1 MRKTRLFGLLSVL
14 GIAAA
19 LTSCTQEEIEQKSAQ
34 RQTNPDNAIGINVVD
49 GMFAGEGSTRAIVG
63 ALDDPDDPESFN
75 EYRTT
80 FEAGDAIGVFDV
92 DKDGKIVRSNV
103 KYVCNGTR
111 WNIDDEATVPV
122 EFYDDHTYYAYY
134 PYMPDL
140 KSNDPDKEGDDKT
153 VELDPD
159 GKIAENSTV
168 TAGAEAGEFFTD
180 LTANWVVLDNQ
191 GGNTL
196 IDKAGYVLSD
206 LMVAKGVRTEGA
218 DKYTIE
224 FKMKHQM
231 GLVMLNFGVMERVVD
246 SQIKWNEPVTQTF
259 KGTTRPY
266 IVQGKARYIVNPA
279 SPTPKLITASDN
291 SWKQTVFVKERG
303 HYQEYRIEGSKGYT
317 LEIGDVVWTDGSFS
331 KTVEYDKFY
340 NKTPMGVIAYLGN
353 DNVVDNITDANG
365 KRRYSHGII
374 IGTMGGFVKLANN
387 NTDYDL
393 ASGAPDVFINCNRYS
408 LCHYDYGGLE
418 KTQWMQSKNTADN
431 IKFPAAEWARTYGD
445 NKKHPAPEG
454 YNNSGWYIP
463 SAGQWEGI
471 MKQMCNYAIDFSGN
485 NKTLGADNRDYNW
498 AWYSMFNARMKK
510 VGYEYYSPWRGW
522 NDSSDFWSGL
532 NNNVAICTSSV
543 YSKGQKVIWAGANNQ
558 YWDNRV
564 AYWTSADM
572 TETNYEGHNT
582 YNCPTFLI
590 ISF

>member
-1 MRKTRLFGLLSVL
+1 MRKKSLFGLLSVL
-14 GIAAA
+14 GMAAV
-19 LTSCTQEEIEQKSAQ
+19 LVSCTQDEIEQKSAQ
-34 RQTNPDNAIGINVVD
+34 RQTAAQNTIGISVVD
-49 GMFAGEGSTRAIVG
+49 GLFSGESSTRAIVG
-63 ALDDPDDPESFN
+63 GLDDPDDPESFN

-111 WNIDDEATVPV
+111 WNIDDDATEPV
-122 EFYDDHTYYAYY
+122 EFYDDHSYYAYY

-140 KSNDPDKEGDDKT
+140 KSNDPDKEGNDKT

-168 TAGAEAGEFFTD
+168 TAGAEAGEFFKD
-180 LTANWVVLDNQ
+180 VTANWVVLDNQ
-191 GGNTL
+191 GGETL

-266 IVQGKARYIVNPA
+266 VVQGKARYIVNPA
-279 SPTPKLITASDN
+279 SSTPKLITASDGT
-291 SWKQTVFVKERG
+291 WKQTVFVKERG

-317 LEIGDVVWTDGSFS
+317 LQIGDIVWSDGSFS

-340 NKTPMGVIAYLGN
+340 NKRPIGIIGYLGN
-353 DNVVDNITDANG
+353 DNVVDGKTDENG

-374 IGTMGGFVKLANN
+374 VATWGIQSVYA
-387 NTDYDL
+387 NTDSYDL
-393 ASGAPDVFINCNRYS
+393 QAASPENFSNCNRYS
-408 LCHYDYGGLE
+408 LCHYDYCGLE
-418 KTQWMQSKNTADN
+418 KTRWMQQQNTSDN
-431 IKFPAAEWARTYGD
+431 IKFVLANAVKNYSKPVP
-445 NKKHPAPEG
+445 K
-454 YNNSGWYIP
+454 YNNSGWYIG
-463 SAGQWEGI
+463 SVGQWEGI
-471 MKQMCNYAIDFSGN
+471 IKQMCNNIIDFSTTN
-485 NKTLGADNRDYNW
+485 NVIGATVQGKTWSWLTPFYNRM
-498 AWYSMFNARMKK
+498 SK
-510 VGYEYYSPWRGW
+510 VGYEYYWPKDG
-522 NDSSDFWSGL
+522 
-532 NNNVAICTSSV
+532 NNNFIINSGTPYIITSSV
-543 YSKGQKVIWAGANNQ
+543 TGKGYYVTLVPTTDGVVDRRWLFYAGK
-558 YWDNRV
+558 RM
-564 AYWTSADM
+564 S
-572 TETNYEGHNT
+572 EGSNVP
-582 YNCPTFLI
+582 YCFPL

>member
-1 MRKTRLFGLLSVL
+1 MRKKSLFGLLSVL
-14 GIAAA
+14 GMAAV
-19 LTSCTQEEIEQKSAQ
+19 LVSCTQDEIEQKSAQ
-34 RQTNPDNAIGINVVD
+34 RQTAAQNTIGISVVD
-49 GMFAGEGSTRAIVG
+49 GLFSGESSTRAIVG
-63 ALDDPDDPESFN
+63 GLDDPDDPESFN

-111 WNIDDEATVPV
+111 WNIDDDATEPV
-122 EFYDDHTYYAYY
+122 EFYDDHSYYAYY

-159 GKIAENSTV
+159 AKIAENSTV
-168 TAGAEAGEFFTD
+168 TAGAEAGEFFKD
-180 LTANWVVLDNQ
+180 VTANWVVLDNQ
-191 GGNTL
+191 GGETL

-266 IVQGKARYIVNPA
+266 VVQGKARYIVNPA
-279 SPTPKLITASDN
+279 SPTPKLITASDGT
-291 SWKQTVFVKERG
+291 WKQTVFVKERG

-317 LEIGDVVWTDGSFS
+317 LAVGDIVWSDGSFTKS
-331 KTVEYDKFY
+331 VEYDKFY
-340 NKTPMGVIAYLGN
+340 EKQPIGIIGYLGN
-353 DNVVDNITDANG
+353 DNVVDGKTDENG

-374 IGTMGGFVKLANN
+374 VATWGMQSVYANGETYELQALSPEN
-387 NTDYDL
+387 FT
-393 ASGAPDVFINCNRYS
+393 NCNRYS
-408 LCHYDYGGLE
+408 LCHYDYCGLE
-418 KTQWMQSKNTADN
+418 KTRWMQQQHTSDD
-431 IKFPAAEWARTYGD
+431 IKFILADKVKNYSKPVP
-445 NKKHPAPEG
+445 K
-454 YNNSGWYIP
+454 YNNSGWYIG
-463 SAGQWEGI
+463 SVGQWEGI
-471 MKQMCNYAIDFSGN
+471 IKQMCNKDIDFSTTNDLIGGVIN
-485 NKTLGADNRDYNW
+485 GKLWPWLTPFYNRM
-498 AWYSMFNARMKK
+498 SK
-510 VGYEYYSPWRGW
+510 VGYEY
-522 NDSSDFWSGL
+522 FWPKDGNNRFIINSG
-532 NNNVAICTSSV
+532 APYIITSSV
-543 YSKGQKVIWAGANNQ
+543 YGKGYYVTLVPSTDGVVDRRWLFYAGKKM
-558 YWDNRV
+558 
-564 AYWTSADM
+564 S
-572 TETNYEGHNT
+572 EGSNVPF
-582 YNCPTFLI
+582 CFPL

>member
-1 MRKTRLFGLLSVL
+1 MRKKSLFGLLSVL
-14 GIAAA
+14 GMAAV
-19 LTSCTQEEIEQKSAQ
+19 LVSCTQDEIEQKSAQ
-34 RQTNPDNAIGINVVD
+34 RQTAAQNTIGISVVD
-49 GMFAGEGSTRAIVG
+49 GLFSGESSTRAIVG
-63 ALDDPDDPESFN
+63 GLDDPDDPESFN

-111 WNIDDEATVPV
+111 WNIDDDATEPV
-122 EFYDDHTYYAYY
+122 EFYDDHSYYAYY

-168 TAGAEAGEFFTD
+168 TAGAEAGEFFKD

-191 GGNTL
+191 GGGTL

-231 GLVMLNFGVMERVVD
+231 GLVMLSFGVMERVVD

-266 IVQGKARYIVNPA
+266 VVQGKARYIVNPA
-279 SPTPKLITASDN
+279 SSTPKLITASDGT
-291 SWKQTVFVKERG
+291 WKQTVFVKERG

-317 LEIGDVVWTDGSFS
+317 LAVGDIVWSDGSFT
-331 KTVEYDKFY
+331 KNVEYDKFY
-340 NKTPMGVIAYLGN
+340 EKQPIGIIGYLGN
-353 DNVVDNITDANG
+353 DNVVDGKTDENG

-374 IGTMGGFVKLANN
+374 VATMGMQQVYAN
-387 NTDYDL
+387 TTYDL
-393 ASGAPDVFINCNRYS
+393 QALSPENFTNCNRYS
-408 LCHYDYGGLE
+408 LCHYDYCGLE
-418 KTQWMQSKNTADN
+418 KTRWMQEQNTSDN
-431 IKFPAAEWARTYGD
+431 IKFVVANAVKNYSKPVP
-445 NKKHPAPEG
+445 K
-454 YNNSGWYIP
+454 YNNSGWYIG
-463 SAGQWEGI
+463 SVGQWEGI
-471 MKQMCNYAIDFSGN
+471 IKQMCNKDIDFS
-485 NKTLGADNRDYNW
+485 TTDNLIGGVVTGKQW
-498 AWYSMFNARMKK
+498 AWLTPFQSRMSK
-510 VGYEYYSPWRGW
+510 VGYEYFSPKDG
-522 NDSSDFWSGL
+522 NNKFIVTSG
-532 NNNVAICTSSV
+532 IPYIITSSV
-543 YSKGQKVIWAGANNQ
+543 SGKGNYVTLVPAQDNIWDRRFLFYASKPMNDG
-558 YWDNRV
+558 
-564 AYWTSADM
+564 
-572 TETNYEGHNT
+572 NYVP
-582 YNCPTFLI
+582 YCFPL

>member
-19 LTSCTQEEIEQKSAQ
+19 LTSCTQDEIEQKSAQ

-63 ALDDPDDPESFN
+63 ALDKPDDPESFN

-111 WNIDDEATVPV
+111 WNIDDDATVPV

-140 KSNDPDKEGDDKT
+140 KSTDPDKEGNDKT

-168 TAGAEAGEFFTD
+168 TAGAEAGEFFKD

-191 GGNTL
+191 GGETL
-196 IDKAGYVLSD
+196 INKAGYVLSD

-231 GLVMLNFGVMERVVD
+231 GLVILNFGVMERVVD

-303 HYQEYRIEGSKGYT
+303 RYQEYRIEGSKGYT
-317 LEIGDVVWTDGSFS
+317 LEIGDVVWSDGSFT

-340 NKTPMGVIAYLGN
+340 NKRPIGIIAYLGN
-353 DNVVDNITDANG
+353 DDVVDYITDANG

-374 IGTMGGFVKLANN
+374 MGTSALLKQFAAAN
-387 NTDYDL
+387 YDHFTL
-393 ASGAPDVFINCNRYS
+393 CPQYFINCNRYS

-418 KTQWMQSKNTADN
+418 KTRWMQSQNTEGS
-431 IKFPAAEWARTYGD
+431 IKYPLANEV
-445 NKKHPAPEG
+445 KKYSDSHPVPE
-454 YNNSGWYIP
+454 YNNSGWYIG
-463 SAGQWEGI
+463 SIGQWEGV
-471 MKQMCNYAIDFSGN
+471 MKQLANSSINYANATAEIGN
-485 NKTLGADNRDYNW
+485 YINDNNHRWSWINKFRERIN
-498 AWYSMFNARMKK
+498 K
-510 VGYEYYSPWRGW
+510 VGYEYYWPRNNDNSPLTPR
-522 NDSSDFWSGL
+522 NY
-532 NNNVAICTSSV
+532 AYIITSSV
-543 YSKGQKVIWAGANNQ
+543 KSSGASVTIHANNENNIDWRWF
-558 YWDNRV
+558 YYASRPM
-564 AYWTSADM
+564 ADG
-572 TETNYEGHNT
+572 NYLS
-582 YNCPTFLI
+582 YSYPF

>member
-1 MRKTRLFGLLSVL
+1 MRKKSLFGLLSVL
-14 GIAAA
+14 GMAAV
-19 LTSCTQEEIEQKSAQ
+19 LVSCTQDEIEQKSAQ
-34 RQTNPDNAIGINVVD
+34 RQTAAQNTIGISVVD
-49 GMFAGEGSTRAIVG
+49 GLFQGGGSTRAIVG
-63 ALDDPDDPESFN
+63 GLDDPDDPESFN

-111 WNIDDEATVPV
+111 WNIDDDATEPV
-122 EFYDDHTYYAYY
+122 EFYDDHSYYAYY

-168 TAGAEAGEFFTD
+168 TAGGEAGEFFKD

-191 GGNTL
+191 GGETL

-266 IVQGKARYIVNPA
+266 VVQGKARYIVNPA
-279 SPTPKLITASDN
+279 SPTPKLITASDGT
-291 SWKQTVFVKERG
+291 WKQTVFVKERG

-317 LEIGDVVWTDGSFS
+317 LEIGDIVWSDGSFTKS
-331 KTVEYDKFY
+331 VEYDKFY
-340 NKTPMGVIAYLGN
+340 EKQPIGIIGYLGN
-353 DNVVDNITDANG
+353 DNVVDGKTDENG

-374 IGTMGGFVKLANN
+374 VATWGIQLVYANAD
-387 NTDYDL
+387 TYDL
-393 ASGAPDVFINCNRYS
+393 QASSPKNFTNCNRYS
-408 LCHYDYGGLE
+408 LCHYDYCGLE
-418 KTQWMQSKNTADN
+418 KTRWMQQQNTSDN
-431 IKFPAAEWARTYGD
+431 IKFVVANAVKNYSKPVP
-445 NKKHPAPEG
+445 K
-454 YNNSGWYIP
+454 YNNSGWYIG
-463 SAGQWEGI
+463 SVGQWEGI
-471 MKQMCNYAIDFSGN
+471 IKQMCNKDIDFSTTDNLIGATVQGKTWPWLTPFYNRMSKVGLEYFWPKDGN
-485 NKTLGADNRDYNW
+485 NKFIIN
-498 AWYSMFNARMKK
+498 
-510 VGYEYYSPWRGW
+510 
-522 NDSSDFWSGL
+522 SGTPYIL
-532 NNNVAICTSSV
+532 TSSV
-543 YSKGQKVIWAGANNQ
+543 YGKGYYVTLVPSQDNNNWDRRWLFYAGKKM
-558 YWDNRV
+558 
-564 AYWTSADM
+564 S
-572 TETNYEGHNT
+572 EGNYLP
-582 YNCPTFLI
+582 YCFPL

>member
-1 MRKTRLFGLLSVL
+1 MRKKSLFGLLSVL
-14 GIAAA
+14 GMAAV
-19 LTSCTQEEIEQKSAQ
+19 LVSCTQDEIEQKSAQ
-34 RQTNPDNAIGINVVD
+34 RQTAAQNTIGISVVD
-49 GMFAGEGSTRAIVG
+49 GLFSGESSTRAIVG
-63 ALDDPDDPESFN
+63 GLDDPDDPESFN

-111 WNIDDEATVPV
+111 WNIDDDATEPV
-122 EFYDDHTYYAYY
+122 EFYDDHSYYAYY

-168 TAGAEAGEFFTD
+168 TAGAEAGEFFKD

-191 GGNTL
+191 GGETL

-266 IVQGKARYIVNPA
+266 VVQGKARYIVNPA
-279 SPTPKLITASDN
+279 SSTPKLITASDGT
-291 SWKQTVFVKERG
+291 WKQTVFVKERG

-317 LEIGDVVWTDGSFS
+317 LEIGDIVWSDGSFT
-331 KTVEYDKFY
+331 KKVEYDKFY
-340 NKTPMGVIAYLGN
+340 DKRPIGIIGYLGN
-353 DNVVDNITDANG
+353 DNVVDGKTDENG

-374 IGTMGGFVKLANN
+374 MATSPVTNKMYKTNSVSVASLAG
-387 NTDYDL
+387 
-393 ASGAPDVFINCNRYS
+393 ASEHFISCNRYC
-408 LCHYDYGGLE
+408 LAAMDFDGLNKTEYLRTLDGDGYLAAKVRAYGR
-418 KTQWMQSKNTADN
+418 KAPT
-431 IKFPAAEWARTYGD
+431 TYR
-445 NKKHPAPEG
+445 
-454 YNNSGWYIP
+454 NSDWYIG
-463 SAGQWEGI
+463 SAGQWC
-471 MKQMCNYAIDFSGN
+471 QMMSDLTGN
-485 NKTLGADNRDYNW
+485 TAFLNNWKANGNEPNWNNRGVDANIKGTLIGENRLG
-498 AWYSMFNARMKK
+498 K
-510 VGYEYYSPWRGW
+510 VTSDYYSWG
-522 NDSSDFWSGL
+522 NSQL
-532 NNNVAICTSSV
+532 ITTSSV
-543 YSKGQKVIWAGANNQ
+543 GTGGNFIAFAFAGN
-558 YWDNRV
+558 
-564 AYWTSADM
+564 
-572 TETNYEGHNT
+572 GNT
-582 YNCPTFLI
+582 YAYLTTIANTTNGWTFPI
-590 ISF
+590 YSF

>member
-19 LTSCTQEEIEQKSAQ
+19 LTSCTQDEIEQKSAQ

-92 DKDGKIVRSNV
+92 DKYGKIVRSNV

-111 WNIDDEATVPV
+111 WNIDDDATVPV

-140 KSNDPDKEGDDKT
+140 KSTDPDKEGNDKT

-168 TAGAEAGEFFTD
+168 TAGAEAGEFFKD

-191 GGNTL
+191 GGETL
-196 IDKAGYVLSD
+196 INKAGYVLSD

-231 GLVMLNFGVMERVVD
+231 GLVILNFGVMERVVD

-266 IVQGKARYIVNPA
+266 VVQGKARYIVNPA
-279 SPTPKLITASDN
+279 SPTPKLITASDGT
-291 SWKQTVFVKERG
+291 WKQTVFVKERG

-317 LEIGDVVWTDGSFS
+317 LQIGDIVWSDGSFT
-331 KTVEYDKFY
+331 KKVEYDKFY
-340 NKTPMGVIAYLGN
+340 DKRPIGIIGYLGN
-353 DNVVDNITDANG
+353 DNVVDGKTDENG

-374 IGTMGGFVKLANN
+374 VATMGIQTQYANN
-387 NTDYDL
+387 LYDL
-393 ASGAPDVFINCNRYS
+393 QAASPENFTNCNRYS
-408 LCHYDYGGLE
+408 LCHYDYCGLE
-418 KTQWMQSKNTADN
+418 KTRWMQEQNTSDN
-431 IKFPAAEWARTYGD
+431 IKFVLADKVKNYSKPVP
-445 NKKHPAPEG
+445 K
-454 YNNSGWYIP
+454 YNNSGWYIG
-463 SAGQWEGI
+463 SVGQWEGI
-471 MKQMCNYAIDFSGN
+471 IKQMCNNAIDYSTTDDLIGTASALSG
-485 NKTLGADNRDYNW
+485 KTWSWLLRFH
-498 AWYSMFNARMKK
+498 SRMSK
-510 VGYEYYSPWRGW
+510 VGYEYFWPR
-522 NDSSDFWSGL
+522 NSDNSFLVG
-532 NNNVAICTSSV
+532 NANHYIITSSV
-543 YSKGQKVIWAGANNQ
+543 NGSGNSVTLWPTNQ
-558 YWDNRV
+558 NAAEYRYFTYHYRKMN
-564 AYWTSADM
+564 
-572 TETNYEGHNT
+572 ENT
-582 YNCPTFLI
+582 ALSYCFPL

>member
-1 MRKTRLFGLLSVL
+1 MRKKSLFGLLSVL
-14 GIAAA
+14 GMAAV
-19 LTSCTQEEIEQKSAQ
+19 LVSCTQDEIEQKSAQ
-34 RQTNPDNAIGINVVD
+34 RQTAAQKTIGISVVD
-49 GMFAGEGSTRAIVG
+49 GLFQGESSTRAIVG
-63 ALDDPDDPESFN
+63 GLDDPDDPESFN

-111 WNIDDEATVPV
+111 WNIDDDTTEPV
-122 EFYDDHTYYAYY
+122 EFYDDHSYYAYY

-168 TAGAEAGEFFTD
+168 TAGAEAGEFFKD
-180 LTANWVVLDNQ
+180 VTANWVVLDNQ
-191 GGNTL
+191 GGETL

-266 IVQGKARYIVNPA
+266 VVQGKARYIVNPA
-279 SPTPKLITASDN
+279 SPTPKLITASDET
-291 SWKQTVFVKERG
+291 WKQTVFVKERG

-317 LEIGDVVWTDGSFS
+317 LEVGDVVWTDGSFS
-331 KTVEYDKFY
+331 KSVEYDKFY
-340 NKTPMGVIAYLGN
+340 NKTPMGIIAYLGN
-353 DNVVDNITDANG
+353 DNVVDVVTDANG

-374 IGTMGGFVKLANN
+374 VGTMGNIMVFAKDNSH
-387 NTDYDL
+387 DL
-393 ASGAPDVFINCNRYS
+393 ATEAPGIFINCNRYS

-418 KTQWMQSKNTADN
+418 KTKWMQSKNTEDD
-431 IKFPAAEWARTYGD
+431 IIYPAAEWARTYGD
-445 NKKHPAPEG
+445 NKKHPTPEG

-485 NKTLGADNRDYNW
+485 NKTLGANNRGSNW
-498 AWYSMFNARMKK
+498 SWQGAFYSKMSV
-510 VGYEYYSPWRGW
+510 VGYEYYYPYAAVSGTT
-522 NDSSDFWSGL
+522 DFWAPDGL
-532 NNNVAICTSSV
+532 GIRTSSV
-543 YSKGQKVIWAGANNQ
+543 YSNGMGVVWRGTAHGTDWNQ
-558 YWDNRV
+558 RYAYWDSRN
-564 AYWTSADM
+564 M
-572 TETNYEGHNT
+572 TTANSEGWGWN
-582 YNCPTFLI
+582 PATFLI

>member
-1 MRKTRLFGLLSVL
+1 MRKKRLFGLLSVL
-14 GIAAA
+14 GMAAV
-19 LTSCTQEEIEQKSAQ
+19 LVSCTQDEIEQKSAQ
-34 RQTNPDNAIGINVVD
+34 RQTAAQNTIGISVVD
-49 GMFAGEGSTRAIVG
+49 GLFHGESSTRAIVG
-63 ALDDPDDPESFN
+63 GLDDPDDPESFN

-111 WNIDDEATVPV
+111 WNIDDDATEPV
-122 EFYDDHTYYAYY
+122 EFYDDHSYYAYY

-168 TAGAEAGEFFTD
+168 TAGAEAGEFFKD
-180 LTANWVVLDNQ
+180 VTANWVVLDNQ
-191 GGNTL
+191 GGETL

-231 GLVMLNFGVMERVVD
+231 GLVMLSFGVMERVVD

-266 IVQGKARYIVNPA
+266 VVQGKARYIVNPA
-279 SPTPKLITASDN
+279 AATPKLITASDDT
-291 SWKQTVFVKERG
+291 WKQTVFVKERG

-317 LEIGDVVWTDGSFS
+317 LEVGDVVWTDGSFS

-340 NKTPMGVIAYLGN
+340 NKRPMGIIAYLGN
-353 DNVVDNITDANG
+353 DDVVDNITDANG

-374 IGTMGGFVKLANN
+374 MGTYAVQGQFANTLYDHYTLCPEYFV
-387 NTDYDL
+387 
-393 ASGAPDVFINCNRYS
+393 NCGRYS

-418 KTQWMQSKNTADN
+418 KTRWMQSRNTEEA
-431 IKFPAAEWARTYGD
+431 IKYPVANYV
-445 NKKHPAPEG
+445 KKYSDTHPVPE
-454 YNNSGWYIP
+454 YNNSGWYIG
-463 SAGQWEGI
+463 SVGQWEGV
-471 MKQMCNYAIDFSGN
+471 MKQLANSNINYANVNNEIGGVVGN
-485 NKTLGADNRDYNW
+485 IKWDWVTKFRGRIN
-498 AWYSMFNARMKK
+498 K
-510 VGYEYYSPWRGW
+510 VGNEY
-522 NDSSDFWSGL
+522 FWPRNTDASYPVDIK
-532 NNNVAICTSSV
+532 NYHYIITSSV
-543 YSKGQKVIWAGANNQ
+543 QSSGKSVTIYANNEQ
-558 YWDNRV
+558 YEANRFFIYSARSMNDN
-564 AYWTSADM
+564 
-572 TETNYEGHNT
+572 TNLSFT
-582 YNCPTFLI
+582 YPL

>member
-1 MRKTRLFGLLSVL
+1 MRKKRLFGLLSVL
-14 GIAAA
+14 GMAAV
-19 LTSCTQEEIEQKSAQ
+19 LVSCTQDEIEQKSAQ
-34 RQTNPDNAIGINVVD
+34 RQTAAQNTIGISVVD
-49 GMFAGEGSTRAIVG
+49 GLFQGRGSTRAIVG
-63 ALDDPDDPESFN
+63 GLDDPDDPESFN

-111 WNIDDEATVPV
+111 WNIDDDATEPV
-122 EFYDDHTYYAYY
+122 EFYDDHSYYAYY

-168 TAGAEAGEFFTD
+168 TAGAEAGEFFKD
-180 LTANWVVLDNQ
+180 VTANWVVLDNQ
-191 GGNTL
+191 GGETL
-196 IDKAGYVLSD
+196 INKTNYVLSD

-231 GLVMLNFGVMERVVD
+231 GLVMLSFGVMERVVD

-266 IVQGKARYIVNPA
+266 VVQGKARYIVNPA
-279 SPTPKLITASDN
+279 AATPKLITASDDT
-291 SWKQTVFVKERG
+291 WKQTVFVKERG

-317 LEIGDVVWTDGSFS
+317 LAVGDVVWTDGSFS

-340 NKTPMGVIAYLGN
+340 DKRPMGIIAYLGN
-353 DNVVDNITDANG
+353 DNVVDVVTDANG

-374 IGTMGGFVKLANN
+374 MGTYAVQGQFANALYDHYTLCPEYFV
-387 NTDYDL
+387 
-393 ASGAPDVFINCNRYS
+393 NCNRYT

-418 KTQWMQSKNTADN
+418 KTRWMQSQNTEGAIKYPVANLVKN
-431 IKFPAAEWARTYGD
+431 Y
-445 NKKHPAPEG
+445 NKAVPK
-454 YNNSGWYIP
+454 YNNSGWYIG
-463 SAGQWEGI
+463 SVGQWEGI
-471 MKQMCNYAIDFSGN
+471 MKQLANSRIDYSKATAEIGSVINDNNYKWSWLPNFV
-485 NKTLGADNRDYNW
+485 
-498 AWYSMFNARMKK
+498 ARINK
-510 VGYEYYSPWRGW
+510 VGYEYYWPRN
-522 NDSSDFWSGL
+522 NDNTSLMPGSYHY
-532 NNNVAICTSSV
+532 IITSSV
-543 YSKGQKVIWAGANNQ
+543 KASGLSITLYANSDGYVANRWFYYSFRSMN
-558 YWDNRV
+558 DN
-564 AYWTSADM
+564 TSLSF
-572 TETNYEGHNT
+572 T
-582 YNCPTFLI
+582 YPL

>member
-1 MRKTRLFGLLSVL
+1 MRKKRLFGLLSVL
-14 GIAAA
+14 GMAAV
-19 LTSCTQEEIEQKSAQ
+19 LVSCTQDEIEQKSAQ
-34 RQTNPDNAIGINVVD
+34 RQTAAQNTIGISVVD
-49 GMFAGEGSTRAIVG
+49 GLFSGESSTRAIVG
-63 ALDDPDDPESFN
+63 GLDDPDDPESFN

-111 WNIDDEATVPV
+111 WNIDDDATEPV
-122 EFYDDHTYYAYY
+122 EFYDDHSYYAYY

-168 TAGAEAGEFFTD
+168 TAGAEAGEFFKD
-180 LTANWVVLDNQ
+180 VTANWVVLDNQ
-191 GGNTL
+191 GGETL
-196 IDKAGYVLSD
+196 MDKAGYVLSD

-266 IVQGKARYIVNPA
+266 VVQGKARYIVNPA
-279 SPTPKLITASDN
+279 SSTPKLITASDDT
-291 SWKQTVFVKERG
+291 WKQTVFVKERG

-317 LEIGDVVWTDGSFS
+317 LQIGDIVWSDGSFS
-331 KTVEYDKFY
+331 KSVEYDKFY
-340 NKTPMGVIAYLGN
+340 DKRPIGIIGYLGN
-353 DNVVDNITDANG
+353 DNVVDGKTDENG

-374 IGTMGGFVKLANN
+374 VATWGIQVLYANAD
-387 NTDYDL
+387 TYDL
-393 ASGAPDVFINCNRYS
+393 QALSPENFTNCNRYS
-408 LCHYDYGGLE
+408 LCHYDYCGLE
-418 KTQWMQSKNTADN
+418 KTRWMQQQNTSDD
-431 IKFPAAEWARTYGD
+431 IKFILADKVKNYSKPVP
-445 NKKHPAPEG
+445 K
-454 YNNSGWYIP
+454 YNNSGWYIG
-463 SAGQWEGI
+463 SVGQWEGI
-471 MKQMCNYAIDFSGN
+471 IKQMCNKEIDFSTTN
-485 NKTLGADNRDYNW
+485 NLIGGVIEGKKYNW
-498 AWYSMFNARMKK
+498 VPLFASRMSK
-510 VGYEYYSPWRGW
+510 VGYEYFSPK
-522 NDSSDFWSGL
+522 D
-532 NNNVAICTSSV
+532 NNNNFIVTNGAPYIITSSV
-543 YSKGQKVIWAGANNQ
+543 NGKGCYVTLIPFADNNINYRWLYYSYKKMN
-558 YWDNRV
+558 
-564 AYWTSADM
+564 
-572 TETNYEGHNT
+572 ETIQMPY
-582 YNCPTFLI
+582 CFPL

>member
-1 MRKTRLFGLLSVL
+1 MRKKSLFGLLSVL
-14 GIAAA
+14 GMAAV
-19 LTSCTQEEIEQKSAQ
+19 LVSCTQDEIEQKSAQ
-34 RQTNPDNAIGINVVD
+34 RQTAAQNTIGISVVD
-49 GMFAGEGSTRAIVG
+49 GLFSGESSTRAIVG
-63 ALDDPDDPESFN
+63 GLDDPDDPESFN

-111 WNIDDEATVPV
+111 WNIDDDATEPV
-122 EFYDDHTYYAYY
+122 EFYDDHSYYAYY

-168 TAGAEAGEFFTD
+168 TAGGEAGEFFKD

-191 GGNTL
+191 GGETL

-266 IVQGKARYIVNPA
+266 VVQGKARYIVNPA
-279 SPTPKLITASDN
+279 SPTPKLITASDGT
-291 SWKQTVFVKERG
+291 WKQTVFVKERG

-317 LEIGDVVWTDGSFS
+317 LQIGDIVWSDGSFTKS
-331 KTVEYDKFY
+331 VEYDKFY
-340 NKTPMGVIAYLGN
+340 DKRPIGIIGYLGN
-353 DNVVDNITDANG
+353 DNVVDGKTDENG

-374 IGTMGGFVKLANN
+374 VATWGILGKTFAKDNN
-387 NTDYDL
+387 RNLYTL
-393 ASGAPDVFINCNRYS
+393 APDIFINANRYA
-408 LCHYDYGGLE
+408 LCHYDYCGLE
-418 KTQWMQSKNTADN
+418 KTRWMQEQNEG
-431 IKFPAAEWARTYGD
+431 AEGIVYPLAEAVRTYSAT
-445 NKKHPAPEG
+445 KPVPQ
-454 YNNSGWYIP
+454 YNNSGWYIG
-463 SAGQWEGI
+463 SVGQWEGI
-471 MKQMCNYAIDFSGN
+471 IKQMGNPSIDFSKFTYDISNVPTDAYKFSGWVEAFAG
-485 NKTLGADNRDYNW
+485 KM
-498 AWYSMFNARMKK
+498 SK
-510 VGYEYYSPWRGW
+510 VGFEYFSPK
-522 NDSSDFWSGL
+522 
-532 NNNVAICTSSV
+532 NNNNTFILTSGAAYLTSSV
-543 YSKGQKVIWAGANNQ
+543 YSGGRSICFGTQSGESVPS
-558 YWDNRV
+558 RR
-564 AYWTSADM
+564 
-572 TETNYEGHNT
+572 
-582 YNCPTFLI
+582 FLLYSHIPFTDGGGLCAFPI

>member
-1 MRKTRLFGLLSVL
+1 MRKKSLFGLLSVL
-14 GIAAA
+14 GMAAV
-19 LTSCTQEEIEQKSAQ
+19 LVSCTQDEIEQKSAQ
-34 RQTNPDNAIGINVVD
+34 RQTAAQNTIGISVVD
-49 GMFAGEGSTRAIVG
+49 GLFSGESSTRAIVG
-63 ALDDPDDPESFN
+63 GLDDPDDPESFN

-111 WNIDDEATVPV
+111 WNIDDDATEPV
-122 EFYDDHTYYAYY
+122 EFYDDHSYYAYY

-168 TAGAEAGEFFTD
+168 TAGAEAGEFFKD
-180 LTANWVVLDNQ
+180 VTANWVVLDNQ
-191 GGNTL
+191 GGETL

-266 IVQGKARYIVNPA
+266 VVQGKARYIVNPA
-279 SPTPKLITASDN
+279 SSTPKLITASDGT
-291 SWKQTVFVKERG
+291 WKQTVFVKERG

-317 LEIGDVVWTDGSFS
+317 LQIGDIVWSDGSFT
-331 KTVEYDKFY
+331 KKVEYDKFY
-340 NKTPMGVIAYLGN
+340 DKRPIGIIGYLGN
-353 DNVVDNITDANG
+353 DNVVDGKTDENG

-374 IGTMGGFVKLANN
+374 VATWGIQSVYA
-387 NTDYDL
+387 NTDSYDL
-393 ASGAPDVFINCNRYS
+393 QAASPENFTNCNRYS
-408 LCHYDYGGLE
+408 LCHYDYCGLE
-418 KTQWMQSKNTADN
+418 KTRWMQEQNTSDN
-431 IKFPAAEWARTYGD
+431 IKFVVANAVKNYSKPVP
-445 NKKHPAPEG
+445 K
-454 YNNSGWYIP
+454 YNNSGWYIG
-463 SAGQWEGI
+463 SVGQWEGI
-471 MKQMCNYAIDFSGN
+471 IKQMCNKDIDFSTTNDLIGGAIN
-485 NKTLGADNRDYNW
+485 GKLWPWAGSFYNKM
-498 AWYSMFNARMKK
+498 SK
-510 VGYEYYSPWRGW
+510 VGYEY
-522 NDSSDFWSGL
+522 FWPKDGSNKFIINSGTPYIL
-532 NNNVAICTSSV
+532 TSSV
-543 YSKGQKVIWAGANNQ
+543 YGKGYYVTLVPTQDGVVDRRWLFYAGKKM
-558 YWDNRV
+558 
-564 AYWTSADM
+564 S
-572 TETNYEGHNT
+572 EGS
-582 YNCPTFLI
+582 YVPYCFPL

>member
-1 MRKTRLFGLLSVL
+1 MRKKSLFGLLSVL
-14 GIAAA
+14 GMAAV
-19 LTSCTQEEIEQKSAQ
+19 LVSCTQDEIEQKSAQ
-34 RQTNPDNAIGINVVD
+34 RQTAAQNTIGISVVD
-49 GMFAGEGSTRAIVG
+49 GLFSGESSTRAIVG
-63 ALDDPDDPESFN
+63 GLDDPDDPESFN

-111 WNIDDEATVPV
+111 WNIDDDATEPV
-122 EFYDDHTYYAYY
+122 EFYDDHSYYAYY

-168 TAGAEAGEFFTD
+168 TAGAEAGEFFKD

-191 GGNTL
+191 GGETL

-206 LMVAKGVRTEGA
+206 LMVAKGVRTKGA

-266 IVQGKARYIVNPA
+266 VVQGKARYIVNPA
-279 SPTPKLITASDN
+279 SSTPKLITASDET
-291 SWKQTVFVKERG
+291 WKQTVFVKERG

-317 LEIGDVVWTDGSFS
+317 LAVGDIVWSDGSFTKS
-331 KTVEYDKFY
+331 VEYDKFY
-340 NKTPMGVIAYLGN
+340 DKQPIGIIGYLGN
-353 DNVVDNITDANG
+353 DNVVDGKIDENG

-374 IGTMGGFVKLANN
+374 VATWGIQPLFANA
-387 NTDYDL
+387 DSYDL
-393 ASGAPDVFINCNRYS
+393 QALSPENFTNCNRYS
-408 LCHYDYGGLE
+408 LCHYDYCGLE
-418 KTQWMQSKNTADN
+418 KTRWMQQQNTSDN
-431 IKFPAAEWARTYGD
+431 IKFVLADKVKNYSKAVP
-445 NKKHPAPEG
+445 K
-454 YNNSGWYIP
+454 YNNSGWYIG
-463 SAGQWEGI
+463 SVGQWEGI
-471 MKQMCNYAIDFSGN
+471 IKQMCNKDIDFSTTN
-485 NKTLGADNRDYNW
+485 NLIGGVIEGKKYTWLPLFA
-498 AWYSMFNARMKK
+498 SRMSK
-510 VGYEYYSPWRGW
+510 VGYEYFSPKDG
-522 NDSSDFWSGL
+522 
-532 NNNVAICTSSV
+532 NNYFIVTNGTPYIMTSSV
-543 YSKGQKVIWAGANNQ
+543 NGKGYYVILAP
-558 YWDNRV
+558 
-564 AYWTSADM
+564 SADNNL
-572 TETNYEGHNT
+572 NYRWLVYCNKKMNENVQMP
-582 YNCPTFLI
+582 YCFPL